1 MSECEIVMVQG
12 SEGANSYPCGVRA
25 NDQCCDCGAML
36 CELHSDLC
44 DICQEIYCSMCLL
57 FHMDQPHA
65 KPNVPVRNDD
75 APGAAE
81 SVSRARN

>member
-1 MSECEIVMVQG
+1 MSECEIVMVDG
-12 SEGANSYPCGVRA
+12 SEGTSSYPCGLKA

-75 APGAAE
+75 VPRRR
-81 SVSRARN
+81 RA